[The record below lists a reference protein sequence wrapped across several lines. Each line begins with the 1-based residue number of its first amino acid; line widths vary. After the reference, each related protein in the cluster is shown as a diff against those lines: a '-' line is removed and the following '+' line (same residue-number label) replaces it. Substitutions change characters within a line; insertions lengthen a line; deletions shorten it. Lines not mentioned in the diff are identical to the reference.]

1 MQAGSPNVLN
11 LLFRCQLA
19 HEKRTLNT
27 PHGFADTVRFRVR
40 GLIVDRAV
48 STAYNRTTRGGALVL
63 AVLCPHA
70 DRQLKCLPL
79 LFSGMSFCA
88 REAHAEAKGRS
99 VTVQDMSAEKPRHP
113 VPRQDHVIAV
123 WRGQEAVGVVS
134 PTVRARSHRESC
146 LFGDDVVDATH
157 LVWLVVASIVCFCE
171 HLRARC
177 GVFSV
182 QGSYFFAACV

>member
-1 MQAGSPNVLN
+1 MN
-11 LLFRCQLA
+11 
-19 HEKRTLNT
+19 TLRR
-27 PHGFADTVRFRVR
+27 FADTVRFRGR

-63 AVLCPHA
+63 AVLCPRA
-70 DRQLKCLPL
+70 DTQLKCLPL

-99 VTVQDMSAEKPRHP
+99 VTVHDMCAEKPRRF
-113 VPRQDHVIAV
+113 VPKQEHVMAA
-123 WRGQEAVGVVS
+123 WRGHEAVGVVS
-134 PTVRARSHRESC
+134 PTVRARPHRESC
-146 LFGDDVVDATH
+146 LFGDYVVDATH

-182 QGSYFFAACV
+182 QGSYFPQHVFEGLFCGSDARVRHGRDWFVSC

>member
-1 MQAGSPNVLN
+1 MTSGSLSVVFFGYDVVL
-11 LLFRCQLA
+11 
-19 HEKRTLNT
+19 
-27 PHGFADTVRFRVR
+27 P
-40 GLIVDRAV
+40 
-48 STAYNRTTRGGALVL
+48 
-63 AVLCPHA
+63 VLCPHA
-70 DRQLKCLPL
+70 DRQRKCLPL

-99 VTVQDMSAEKPRHP
+99 VTVHDMCAEKPRRF
-113 VPRQDHVIAV
+113 VPKQEHVMAA
-123 WRGQEAVGVVS
+123 WRGHEAVGVVS
-134 PTVRARSHRESC
+134 PTVWARPHRESC

-182 QGSYFFAACV
+182 QGSYFPQRVFEGLFCGSDARVRHGRDWFVSC